1 MKVHELISKLQNMN
15 DFIEVVIQYNDGR
28 YDQTITQVSDRGTLA
43 LIQVTSGID
52 LSEHTAL

>member
-1 MKVHELISKLQNMN
+1 MKVHELISELQNMN

-28 YDQTITQVSDRGTLA
+28 YAQTITQVSDRGTLA

-52 LSEHTAL
+52 LSEHMAL